1 MQKKIFTT
9 LLIILA
15 LLISIEG
22 AYAALEIPGSSTLKE
37 VSINVGDSTTNWS
50 SLDSSIGMLKWLA
63 SNLLSVARFV
73 VSWFALIYIVL
84 IGVNM
89 IISSD
94 DESVISKQK
103 KQIIYTAFAF
113 LFLIIPDMVYRIF
126 MSSESKTIQ
135 RTWWWTDVVGSNF
148 VNNAGAFGAKPLI
161 EGALGFLKVIAFIG
175 AIFML
180 TWGAFGL
187 IMSRGK
193 DEYKE
198 GAINRLTYGILG
210 LLFLGIVEVW
220 TRAMSSTNLQQQV
233 TQVAGSVF
241 GMALFFAAPVA
252 IFFLILGSYYYITS
266 GGDEE
271 RAKKGKNIFL
281 YTFIAT
287 IILLSGGTFLTELIG
302 FLN

>member
-1 MQKKIFTT
+1 M
-9 LLIILA
+9 
-15 LLISIEG
+15 
-22 AYAALEIPGSSTLKE
+22 
-37 VSINVGDSTTNWS
+37 
-50 SLDSSIGMLKWLA
+50 
-63 SNLLSVARFV
+63 
-73 VSWFALIYIVL
+73 
-84 IGVNM
+84 
-89 IISSD
+89 
-94 DESVISKQK
+94 
-103 KQIIYTAFAF
+103 
-113 LFLIIPDMVYRIF
+113 
-126 MSSESKTIQ
+126 
-135 RTWWWTDVVGSNF
+135 GSNF